1 MGPYS
6 DYAQQKRAERIA
18 SILLNCKDK
27 DAQRIWNQHL
37 ANLANNE
44 TDYNARVVKLYGE
57 KKWNRYIGMLVP
69 TSSEL

>member
-18 SILLNCKDK
+18 SVLLNCKND
-27 DAQRIWNQHL
+27 DARRIWTLHL

-57 KKWNRYIGMLVP
+57 KTWNQYIGMVLP
-69 TSSEL
+69 TS

>member
-18 SILLNCKDK
+18 SVMLQVKDK
-27 DAQRIWNQHL
+27 DAKRIWRQHL

-44 TDYNARVVKLYGE
+44 TDYNARCVAIYGD
-57 KKWNRYIGMLVP
+57 KTWNQYIGMLLH
-69 TSSEL
+69 TS

>member
-18 SILLNCKDK
+18 SLLLRLKDP
-27 DAQRIWNQHL
+27 DARRIWQCHL

-44 TDYNARVVKLYGE
+44 TDYNARVVELYGE
-57 KKWNRYIGMLVP
+57 RKWNRYIGMLSP
-69 TSSEL
+69 TS

>member
-18 SILLNCKDK
+18 SVLLNCKND
-27 DAQRIWNQHL
+27 DARRIWTLHL

-57 KKWNRYIGMLVP
+57 QTGNQYIRMVLP
-69 TSSEL
+69 TS